1 MSLEKLADTS
11 SYLYYFESLKRRK
24 LSEDRRYCANILIN
38 FKEISEIKLL
48 LNLKKVEISDE
59 VSIPKLK
66 IQRLLML
73 KHSYL
78 CSSNECPYRWCKYMK
93 TFLIRHCKECSNE
106 KCKIPFCRSTR
117 MIVNHYGICQNKCQ
131 ICQTFNKICSNHK

>member
-11 SYLYYFESLKRRK
+11 CQISYFESQKRRK
-24 LSEDRRYCANILIN
+24 IIDDKHYCANILIN

-48 LNLKKVEISDE
+48 LDLKKVEISDE

-66 IQRLLML
+66 IERLVML

-78 CSSNECPYRWCKYMK
+78 CTSNECPHKWCKYMK

-106 KCKIPFCRSTR
+106 KCSIPFCRSTR

-131 ICQTFNKICSNHK
+131 ICQAFNKICSHDI